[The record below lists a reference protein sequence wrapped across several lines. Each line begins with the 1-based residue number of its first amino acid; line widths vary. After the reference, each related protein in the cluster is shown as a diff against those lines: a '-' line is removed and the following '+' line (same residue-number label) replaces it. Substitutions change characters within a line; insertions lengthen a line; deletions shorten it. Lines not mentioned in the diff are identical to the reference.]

1 MKGAVVVLL
10 SLTLSAFGQELQ
22 KADSVL
28 VRPTSFVAL
37 PTIYSAPAVMA
48 LADQRPFS
56 FPGAFSWMAAT
67 PADFLPEFAVAQP
80 VRGTSAAKEL
90 PNDRGGLVD
99 LLPKPEYVGGEVS
112 VFFGKSLDGK
122 VDRELKGGYI
132 LGEIISGNTH
142 INVGAFY
149 ERGSADFPRLNR

>member
-1 MKGAVVVLL
+1 MKGAIVVLL

-22 KADSVL
+22 KGDSML

-56 FPGAFSWMAAT
+56 FPGAFSWVAAT
-67 PADFLPEFAVAQP
+67 PADFLPEFTAEQP
-80 VRGTSAAKEL
+80 ARRSWTAKEL
-90 PNDRGGLVD
+90 PNERGGLVD
-99 LLPKPEYVGGEVS
+99 LVPAPVYVSGEVS
-112 VFFGKSLDGK
+112 LFFGKSIDGK
-122 VDRELKGGYI
+122 VDREIKGGYI

-142 INVGAFY
+142 INVGASY
-149 ERGSADFPRLNR
+149 ERASGDFPRLNR